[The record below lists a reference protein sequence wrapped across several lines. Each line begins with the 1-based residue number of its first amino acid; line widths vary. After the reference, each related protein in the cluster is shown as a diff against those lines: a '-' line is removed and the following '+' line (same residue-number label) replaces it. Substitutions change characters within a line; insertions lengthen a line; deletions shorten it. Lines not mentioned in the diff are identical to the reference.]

1 MDIQSPLL
9 EEQHMKKIT
18 APWAMPG
25 EDVLRESGGS
35 HGGLRDEVV
44 TQRLIEDSG
53 EWAVENKNA
62 E

>member
-1 MDIQSPLL
+1 
-9 EEQHMKKIT
+9 MKKIT

-35 HGGLRDEVV
+35 HGGLSDEVV